1 LFSEQR
7 SREMWSAQT
16 ILPTRERSGDMGKLA
31 PKFASY
37 ALGWGLQDYQGRK
50 LVGHTGGVAGFVS
63 RVMLV
68 PEENLGIVILTNAEE
83 GYAFESIMYHVLDSY
98 FGSGKTDWVNV
109 LHQFVEKR
117 EKDAAEEM
125 NKQSGKRTADSKP
138 SLAPE
143 KYVGKYEDAWYGP
156 ATIKAEN
163 GKLIFSLDHTPA
175 AVGDMEHW
183 QYDTFKVTWRDRT
196 VEDAFVTFSLNAEG
210 AIDHFT
216 MAAVSPLADFSFDY
230 QDLYFQPAKADAA
243 KH

>member
-1 LFSEQR
+1 
-7 SREMWSAQT
+7 
-16 ILPTRERSGDMGKLA
+16 
-31 PKFASY
+31 
-37 ALGWGLQDYQGRK
+37 
-50 LVGHTGGVAGFVS
+50 
-63 RVMLV
+63 
-68 PEENLGIVILTNAEE
+68 
-83 GYAFESIMYHVLDSY
+83 
-98 FGSGKTDWVNV
+98 VNV

-143 KYVGKYEDAWYGP
+143 KYAGKYEDAWYGP

-163 GKLIFSLDHTPA
+163 GKLIFSMDHTPA